1 MPFAPND
8 LLEGSR
14 GAHAHQLWQALIRG
28 KEVCSSETGWLC
40 CICSDGQLA
49 ERRAMLTLTQGQ
61 EGSVDRV
68 EPPGLF

>member
-1 MPFAPND
+1 MPFVPND
-8 LLEGSR
+8 LHEGFR

-28 KEVCSSETGWLC
+28 KGVCSSERGQLS
-40 CICSDGQLA
+40 CICSYGQLA
-49 ERRAMLTLTQGQ
+49 ERRAMLTLNQGQ